1 MDELPP
7 PLNDKQLYDY
17 YYQETRKLN
26 NPRHRFW
33 QRKICSAKMH
43 GYNPPV
49 WVSVVEGQGIIG
61 TFATEDEANQRAFCV
76 VMMFEDEKSG
86 KLARIKKLLDQ
97 RSWPKATDVGGE
109 SKGGEKPVSDKL
121 GSPPHL
127 SVKNPNPTA
136 VTGENESWAA
146 SDAARENVTRAE
158 DVPPTEPRTD
168 TPLTDEIPEEHLDAT
183 RVEDRPEYTPDGE
196 ILDEQAVVDATSNM
210 SDLRRS
216 QALMTSMRTKQTN
229 RNIQSTC
236 ASPCRRRH
244 SRGFADEPKR
254 ISRKFSRGF
263 NVRRSLETFSECT
276 YRANWRLIGESSSHC
291 NCASFPVAQA
301 TGKRNESGQGTEEK
315 QLSSLNKR
323 KIDGSTAEASKK
335 QKVVPTI
342 PSGFSTKAVE
352 MRNPVSGVIEKTF
365 PNAAEAAKANY
376 INVTKLMEICRHGG
390 GLIGT
395 HLFRYIEPSEE
406 DALLLNR
413 ASSRQERLGYGNNNG
428 NSSNSSKSSNNNNK
442 TDEVVNTTKASLSHK
457 LSIATAG
464 KRNKRVLPL
473 ESNRL
478 TQQQVTTRPSS
489 TAAKATGR
497 AQKPLPGPFDLST
510 LLPIR
515 RNLKPPLKPRH
526 TIELVELRTL
536 KVLVCFRGTTDA
548 SRALGLDRKAISG
561 ACESYSKTRPIT
573 FGTFTLRYAQAGHFS
588 AYVYG
593 DDAKD
598 YMKHRKETHAE
609 TAARFKRIFEAHQ
622 KDGTLGTR
630 PIIKPE
636 KVLEMGE
643 DVAVE
648 EEVEISSAEGG
659 LDAFT
664 LCIVCQE
671 VPPSIVFEPCYHAV
685 VCRACAGIACKSFC
699 PTYCQVIVEERPLS
713 SWNQRLARLSNLASI
728 ICVIDCTV
736 LPLLAVLLSVLGFAE
751 QPHQWQWLHEL
762 GHGVAIFF
770 VLPVGAFTAAL
781 NFLQHKRASLVLM
794 ALVGLLLIYLAN
806 YSHEPHAE
814 EGDLQHWLLHT
825 GQTHRL
831 TNVLGC
837 SLLLV
842 SNYKTRQIGKC
853 HDNKCN
859 TTRSFG
865 DDAVRLLHVVVTECT
880 TDLFDY

>member
-61 TFATEDEANQRAFCV
+61 SFATEDEANQRAFCAA
-76 VMMFEDEKSG
+76 MMFEDEKSG

-97 RSWPKATDVGGE
+97 RSWTKAPDVGGE
-109 SKGGEKPVSDKL
+109 SKGEEKPVSDKL
-121 GSPPHL
+121 SSPPHL

-136 VTGENESWAA
+136 VTGENESSAA

-158 DVPPTEPRTD
+158 DVPPNEPRTD
-168 TPLTDEIPEEHLDAT
+168 TPMTDEIPEEHLDAT
-183 RVEDRPEYTPDGE
+183 RVEDRPEYTTDGE
-196 ILDEQAVVDATSNM
+196 ISDEQAVVDAT
-210 SDLRRS
+210 L
-216 QALMTSMRTKQTN
+216 QAYVRPSSKSGTDDINANESKPIGTYNPHAHLHVVGDTHEDSPTN
-229 RNIQSTC
+229 RSAYPGSFPGALTYPG
-236 ASPCRRRH
+236 AS
-244 SRGFADEPKR
+244 KR
-254 ISRKFSRGF
+254 SASALSAQTGD
-263 NVRRSLETFSECT
+263 SS
-276 YRANWRLIGESSSHC
+276 ANRPHIAAAQ
-291 NCASFPVAQA
+291 ASPVAQA

-413 ASSRQERLGYGNNNG
+413 ASKSAREARVEPVPDGPISNFPATSARPPALLGHRPGPTIPLVTRHNSYGNNNG
-428 NSSNSSKSSNNNNK
+428 NSSNSSKSSSNNK

-457 LSIATAG
+457 LAIATAG

-636 KVLEMGE
+636 KILEMGE

-699 PTYCQVIVEERPLS
+699 PVCQTRIRGRVEPKMAILVRP
-713 SWNQRLARLSNLASI
+713 R
-728 ICVIDCTV
+728 
-736 LPLLAVLLSVLGFAE
+736 
-751 QPHQWQWLHEL
+751 
-762 GHGVAIFF
+762 IFS
-770 VLPVGAFTAAL
+770 A
-781 NFLQHKRASLVLM
+781 
-794 ALVGLLLIYLAN
+794 
-806 YSHEPHAE
+806 YS
-814 EGDLQHWLLHT
+814 
-825 GQTHRL
+825 
-831 TNVLGC
+831 
-837 SLLLV
+837 
-842 SNYKTRQIGKC
+842 
-853 HDNKCN
+853 
-859 TTRSFG
+859 FM
-865 DDAVRLLHVVVTECT
+865 
-880 TDLFDY
+880 